1 MKTVIS
7 ASRRTDLPAGHPGW
21 LAEAL
26 ARGEVSF
33 RAPRGRRRTIDLRPD
48 SVHTIVLWSKDFS
61 RLLAEKSGLRSA
73 LRPYRQLYFLFT
85 ITGLGRSIVE
95 PASPDPAE
103 AFKQIPPLVE
113 IAGDPRRVS
122 LRFDPLVHWREGGAV
137 RHNLDFF
144 EKLAAEASRNGIKDI
159 RTSFAQWYGRA
170 IRRARNRGFEFVDPP
185 DEEKAVL
192 AARLAGIASSR
203 GLRLHACAQDF
214 LSGIPGLFP
223 SACIDGRFLAVLH
236 PDGELAREAK
246 DRSQRPACG
255 CTESVDIGSY
265 AQACPN
271 GCVYCYAG
279 PS

>member
-33 RAPRGRRRTIDLRPD
+33 RAPRGRVRTIDLRPD

-61 RLLAEKSGLRSA
+61 RLLAEESGLRSA

-85 ITGLGRSIVE
+85 ITGLGGSIVE
-95 PASPDPAE
+95 PDGPIPAQ

-113 IAGDPRRVS
+113 LAGDPRRVS
-122 LRFDPLVHWREGGAV
+122 LRFDPVVHWREGGAV

-144 EKLAAEASRNGIKDI
+144 EGLAAEASQNGIEDI
-159 RTSFAQWYGRA
+159 RTSFAQWYGRT
-170 IRRARNRGFEFVDPP
+170 IRRARNKSFEFVDPP
-185 DEEKAVL
+185 DEEKAAL

-236 PDGELAREAK
+236 PDGEPAREAK

-265 AQACPN
+265 AQACPH
-271 GCVYCYAG
+271 GCVYCYAD
-279 PS
+279 PA